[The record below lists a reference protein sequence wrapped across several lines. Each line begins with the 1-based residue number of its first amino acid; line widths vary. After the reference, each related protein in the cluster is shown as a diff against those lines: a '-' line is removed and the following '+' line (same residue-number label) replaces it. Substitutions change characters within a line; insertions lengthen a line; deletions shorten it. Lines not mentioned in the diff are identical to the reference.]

1 MGPLSFPLIAG
12 FSAAASLSLSTDGH
26 ISSAQWAE
34 AHAWDRAHP
43 LTVETPA
50 IARVEIRKSYGI
62 RLLAFHFRQA
72 LIARGL
78 IEERD
83 VANLG
88 LTQKQIADWKP
99 EALALVLSSNPRLAE
114 AAFAEAA

>member
-1 MGPLSFPLIAG
+1 MGPLSFPLFAG
-12 FSAAASLSLSTDGH
+12 KSAVTSLELSTDGH
-26 ISSAQWAE
+26 IPPAKWAE
-34 AHAWDRAHP
+34 AYAWDAAHP
-43 LTVETPA
+43 LPDDRPA
-50 IARVEIRKSYGI
+50 VTRVEIRKSFGI

-83 VANLG
+83 IANLG

-99 EALALVLSSNPRLAE
+99 EALALVLSSHPQLAE

>member
-1 MGPLSFPLIAG
+1 MSPLSFPIFAG
-12 FSAAASLSLSTDGH
+12 FSAATSLGLSTDGH
-26 ISSAQWAE
+26 IPPGKWAE
-34 AHAWDRAHP
+34 AHAWDAAHP
-43 LTVETPA
+43 LPDAAPA
-50 IARVEIRKSYGI
+50 VARVEIRKSYGI
-62 RLLAFHFRQA
+62 RLLAFHFHQA
-72 LIARGL
+72 LVARGL

-99 EALALVLSSNPRLAE
+99 EAMALVLGANPQLAE